1 MLCKHEVS
9 GSIPL
14 SSTIIIQCFLIAA
27 VCFGIPERWAP
38 IRKQAGRSFETGW
51 QVYTA
56 SGRAFSATNEKVW
69 MFDNEIDWVMR
80 ICSASFVPV
89 AERLLQG
96 CGVR

>member
-1 MLCKHEVS
+1 MF
-9 GSIPL
+9 PDRRRRYA
-14 SSTIIIQCFLIAA
+14 T
-27 VCFGIPERWAP
+27 P

-80 ICSASFVPV
+80 I
-89 AERLLQG
+89 
-96 CGVR
+96 